1 VQTMSSSPSGTRV
14 QIATQ
19 KLGEP
24 VVHETR
30 NYDSGGRQILDNG
43 MPLGQGNSGNEARR
57 IEDVTDEEEAK

>member
-24 VVHETR
+24 IVHETR
-30 NYDSGGRQILDNG
+30 NYDSEGRQILDDG
-43 MPLGQGNSGNEARR
+43 RELGQGSSGNEARR
-57 IEDVTDEEEAK
+57 IEDVTDEKEAQ